1 VRINEIT
8 SAEEQIELW
17 KLVSNSVWQSLQQQ
31 QEQQRRAQVASTS
44 RAKRK
49 PKTTVGMP
57 IPKLPKVPTTRPP
70 ATVQQP
76 TPTKQVG
83 VQTQPSAIQP
93 EGGQK
98 TIGGSVYPSTGKMQ
112 MSPSQIK
119 RRAGNTKEDE
129 RQNATNSDPLGVMGS
144 NGRIKTSPISTV
156 SR

>member
-31 QEQQRRAQVASTS
+31 QEQQRHAQMTAAS

-49 PKTTVGMP
+49 AKTPVGMP

-70 ATVQQP
+70 ANVQP
-76 TPTKQVG
+76 PPAAKQSGARTAPPAV
-83 VQTQPSAIQP
+83 QPSVSP
-93 EGGQK
+93 K
-98 TIGGSVYPSTGKMQ
+98 TIGGSVYPSNGRMP

-129 RQNATNSDPLGVMGS
+129 RKNATNSDPLGVMGS
-144 NGRIKTSPISTV
+144 NGRVKTSPIRTV

>member
-1 VRINEIT
+1 MRINEIT

-31 QEQQRRAQVASTS
+31 QEQQRRAQVAYGP
-44 RAKRK
+44 RAERT

-70 ATVQQP
+70 ASVQQP
-76 TPTKQVG
+76 TPANQGG
-83 VQTQPSAIQP
+83 VKPTPPVVQP

-98 TIGGSVYPSTGKMQ
+98 KIGGNIYPSTGKMQ

-129 RQNATNSDPLGVMGS
+129 RKNATNSDPLGVIGS
-144 NGRIKTSPISTV
+144 NGRIKTSPIRTV

>member
-31 QEQQRRAQVASTS
+31 QEQQRRAQMTAAS

-49 PKTTVGMP
+49 TKTTVGMP
-57 IPKLPKVPTTRPP
+57 IPKLPKVPTTRPTANVQPLPP
-70 ATVQQP
+70 AKQAGVS
-76 TPTKQVG
+76 TPPAV
-83 VQTQPSAIQP
+83 QP

-129 RQNATNSDPLGVMGS
+129 RKNATNSDPLGVMGS
-144 NGRIKTSPISTV
+144 NGRVKTSPIRTV

>member
-1 VRINEIT
+1 MRINEIT

-31 QEQQRRAQVASTS
+31 QEQQRRAQVASGP
-44 RAKRK
+44 RAERM

-70 ATVQQP
+70 ANVQPPPPAKQSGVSTPPPAVQP
-76 TPTKQVG
+76 G
-83 VQTQPSAIQP
+83 VS
-93 EGGQK
+93 QK
-98 TIGGSVYPSTGKMQ
+98 TIGGSVYPASGKMQ
-112 MSPSQIK
+112 LSPSQVK

-144 NGRIKTSPISTV
+144 NGRVKTSPIRKV